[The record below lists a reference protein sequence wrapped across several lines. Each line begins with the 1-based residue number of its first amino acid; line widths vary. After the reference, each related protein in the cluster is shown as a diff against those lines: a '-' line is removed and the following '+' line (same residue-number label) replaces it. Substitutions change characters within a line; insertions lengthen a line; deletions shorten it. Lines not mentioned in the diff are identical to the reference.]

1 LVAHYF
7 GVVGVASSNLVA
19 PIAQKPVNDWLL
31 FFKEDFGMV
40 ARFNLQ
46 KTEAADFFGEWLEPG
61 APLSELERMALDRLK
76 RNYLYLLEYPVME
89 SIVKMVVLS
98 PILDLAGFYAPP
110 IRVEGEAN
118 IQVSA
123 EDDGEIIQGSIDVL
137 VVQETLWLTV
147 IEAKNSEFSITK
159 AIPQTLAY
167 MLAQPRPDRSGFGLV
182 VNGSEFL
189 FLKLQPGDRPQYA
202 TSNLF
207 SMLNQ
212 GNDLYRVLQIL
223 KQFQMIIAAEFTAA
237 Q

>member
-1 LVAHYF
+1 MMGNVVHRSLITMTATTIAAH
-7 GVVGVASSNLVA
+7 AL
-19 PIAQKPVNDWLL
+19 KLHDL
-31 FFKEDFGMV
+31 KT
-40 ARFNLQ
+40 RFNLQ
-46 KTEAADFFGEWLEPG
+46 KAETADFFVEWLDQG
-61 APLSELERMALDRLK
+61 ALLSEPERVALDRLK

-89 SIVKMVVLS
+89 SIVKMVVLF

-123 EDDGEIIQGSIDVL
+123 EDEGEIIQGSIDVL
-137 VVQETLWLTV
+137 VVQQTLWVTV

-167 MLAQPRPDRSGFGLV
+167 MLAHPRLDRPCFGFV

-189 FLKLQPGDRPQYA
+189 FLKLQPGAPPQYA

-223 KQFQMIIAAEFTAA
+223 KQFQAIVAA
-237 Q
+237 QANVA

>member
-1 LVAHYF
+1 MTAKTIAAHT
-7 GVVGVASSNLVA
+7 L
-19 PIAQKPVNDWLL
+19 KLHDL
-31 FFKEDFGMV
+31 KT
-40 ARFNLQ
+40 RFNLQ
-46 KTEAADFFGEWLEPG
+46 KTEADGFFWEWLDRGPD
-61 APLSELERMALDRLK
+61 LSESECAALDRLK

-98 PILDLAGFYAPP
+98 PILDLAGFYADP

-123 EDDGEIIQGSIDVL
+123 EDEGEIIQGSIDVL
-137 VVQETLWLTV
+137 VVQKSLWITV

-167 MLAQPRPDRSGFGLV
+167 MLAHEMRDRPCFGLV

-189 FLKLQPGDRPQYA
+189 FLKLQQGIVPQYA

-212 GNDLYRVLQIL
+212 GNDLYSVLQIL
-223 KQFQMIIAAEFTAA
+223 KQFKIKFL
-237 Q
+237 

>member
-1 LVAHYF
+1 MTAKTIAAHT
-7 GVVGVASSNLVA
+7 L
-19 PIAQKPVNDWLL
+19 KLHDL
-31 FFKEDFGMV
+31 KT
-40 ARFNLQ
+40 RFNLQ
-46 KTEAADFFGEWLEPG
+46 KVEAEGFFEEWRDRG
-61 APLSELERMALDRLK
+61 AALTVDECGALDRIK

-98 PILDLAGFYAPP
+98 PILDLAGFYADP

-123 EDDGEIIQGSIDVL
+123 EDEGEIIQGSIDVL
-137 VVQETLWLTV
+137 VVQKSLWITV

-167 MLAQPRPDRSGFGLV
+167 MLAQGMSDRPCFGLV

-189 FLKLQPGDRPQYA
+189 FLKLQQGMVPQYA

-212 GNDLYRVLQIL
+212 GNDLYSVLQIL
-223 KQFQMIIAAEFTAA
+223 KQFKIKVGGG
-237 Q
+237 

>member
-1 LVAHYF
+1 MPTKTI
-7 GVVGVASSNLVA
+7 A
-19 PIAQKPVNDWLL
+19 PHTLKLHDL
-31 FFKEDFGMV
+31 KT
-40 ARFNLQ
+40 RFNLQ
-46 KTEAADFFGEWLEPG
+46 KSEAADFFVEWRDGHVL
-61 APLSELERMALDRLK
+61 LSEAERVAIDRLK

-98 PILDLAGFYAPP
+98 PILDLAGFYEPP
-110 IRVEGEAN
+110 IRVEGEAS

-123 EDDGEIIQGSIDVL
+123 EDEGEIIQGSIDVL
-137 VVQETLWLTV
+137 VVQETLWVTV

-167 MLAQPRPDRSGFGLV
+167 MLANPRVNAPCFGLV

-189 FLKLQPGDRPQYA
+189 FLKLQVIDGIPKYA

-212 GNDLYRVLQIL
+212 GNDLDRVLQIL
-223 KQFQMIIAAEFTAA
+223 KYFQRMIVEGS
-237 Q
+237 